1 MMQHLL
7 KILTIALFVLIF
19 NSAKFV
25 KAETSEDLAKEI
37 NDIREQIS
45 NLKSSNIE
53 EAIKIDKALKE
64 IDRVM
69 DFIDD
74 KVATGD
80 IDIAI
85 SALEFVEITVTDIA
99 KVIPN
104 EFKSEITQAGKEF
117 TPEQM
122 KEVSKITD
130 GISANKTKKTKAL
143 AKSMKEIKSK
153 GLDVQLVSQ
162 TINVIGIQ
170 TININVISSTAAKT
184 VATSTTPKGSVNKEI
199 EERDNLRDS
208 EAWKEATSVDME

>member
-25 KAETSEDLAKEI
+25 KAETLEELAAEI

-45 NLKSSNIE
+45 NLQSSNIE
-53 EAIKIDKALKE
+53 EAVKIDKSLKE
-64 IDRVM
+64 LDKVM

-80 IDIAI
+80 IATAI
-85 SALEFVEITVTDIA
+85 STLEFAETTVTDIA

-104 EFKSEITQAGKEF
+104 EFKSEITQAGEEF
-117 TPEQM
+117 TPDQM
-122 KEVSKITD
+122 KEISKITY
-130 GISANKTKKTKAL
+130 GIGANKAKKTKAL

-153 GLDVQLVSQ
+153 GLDVQQVSQ

-170 TININVISSTAAKT
+170 TTNINVISSTAAKT
-184 VATSTTPKGSVNKEI
+184 VSTSTTPKGSLNKEI
-199 EERDNLRDS
+199 EDQE
-208 EAWKEATSVDME
+208 K

>member
-25 KAETSEDLAKEI
+25 KAETLEDLAAEI
-37 NDIREQIS
+37 NDIRKQIS
-45 NLKSSNIE
+45 NLKSSNIK
-53 EAIKIDKALKE
+53 EAVKIDKALKE

-117 TPEQM
+117 TPDQM
-122 KEVSKITD
+122 KEISKITE
-130 GISANKTKKTKAL
+130 GISANKAKKTKAL
-143 AKSMKEIKSK
+143 AESMKVIKSK
-153 GLDVQLVSQ
+153 G
-162 TINVIGIQ
+162 
-170 TININVISSTAAKT
+170 
-184 VATSTTPKGSVNKEI
+184 
-199 EERDNLRDS
+199 
-208 EAWKEATSVDME
+208 

>member
-1 MMQHLL
+1 MQHLL

-25 KAETSEDLAKEI
+25 KAETLEELAGEI

-53 EAIKIDKALKE
+53 EAVKIDKALKE
-64 IDRVM
+64 IDQVM

-80 IDIAI
+80 IATAI
-85 SALEFVEITVTDIA
+85 SALEFAETTVSDIA

-117 TPEQM
+117 TPDQM
-122 KEVSKITD
+122 KEISKITD
-130 GISANKTKKTKAL
+130 GISANKAKKTKAL

-153 GLDVQLVSQ
+153 GLDVQQVSQ

-170 TININVISSTAAKT
+170 TININVISSTTTKT
-184 VATSTTPKGSVNKEI
+184 VSTSTTPKGSLNKEI
-199 EERDNLRDS
+199 EDQQKYS
-208 EAWKEATSVDME
+208 I